1 MNRKKIVAIVA
12 VLALVAILAV
22 CLVACNA
29 DSYTKK
35 LEKADYKVAKADQDD
50 LAELGL
56 DESKIEWAVVGSKSI
71 TESVTVIKFKKTA
84 DAKDFES
91 DFGDSAMSLLLKCE
105 RSSAIVFVGT
115 EAGIKAAK

>member
-50 LAELGL
+50 LAKYNL
-56 DESKIEWAVVGSKSI
+56 DDSKIEWAVLGTKLPDTVM
-71 TESVTVIKFKKTA
+71 VIKFKKTA

-91 DFGDSAMSLLLKCE
+91 DFVSILGSKCE

>member
-35 LEKADYKVAKADQDD
+35 LEKADYKVAKADKDD
-50 LAELGL
+50 LAKYNNL
-56 DESKIEWAVVGSKSI
+56 DDSKIEWAVLGTKLPD
-71 TESVTVIKFKKTA
+71 TVTVIKFKKIA

-91 DFGDSAMSLLLKCE
+91 DFVSILGSKCE